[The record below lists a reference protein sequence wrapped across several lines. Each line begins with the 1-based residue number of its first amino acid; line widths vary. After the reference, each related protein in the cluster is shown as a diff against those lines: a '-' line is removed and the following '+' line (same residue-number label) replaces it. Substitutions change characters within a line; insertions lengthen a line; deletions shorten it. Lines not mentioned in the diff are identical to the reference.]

1 MNDYLYI
8 IIPYF
13 NFCQWKSNIDN
24 LDLFLSENKF
34 SKNVRVV
41 ISEGIFNSELKGY
54 SDRVFLH
61 LKFNFKNVFWAKENL
76 INLAISQLPKDWK
89 YAIWCDRDVVF
100 EGEQWIDK
108 SIEKLSKCD
117 IIQPWN
123 KLNYLDKN
131 GNKLDEV
138 YYSVLSTKSG
148 ASEKNIYGHSG
159 MAWGINSLF
168 YKKIKKI
175 LDWQIVGGAD
185 LTLAFSFGINDHKK
199 LLNLMQT
206 KPMKKTF
213 KKYLKNFKDIKYDYV
228 EANIKHLWHGDSKN
242 RSYKERFRI
251 LEKHNF
257 NPNKDIYYDENEVLC
272 LTENGE
278 RMENDIKEYFLS
290 RNEDDLNK
298 FDKN

>member
-24 LDLFLSENKF
+24 LNLFLSENKF
-34 SKNVRVV
+34 SKNVRIV
-41 ISEGIFNSELKGY
+41 ISEGIFDSELKDY

-61 LKFNFKNVFWAKENL
+61 LKFNFKNIFWAKENL

-100 EGEQWIDK
+100 EGEEWIDK

-131 GNKLDEV
+131 GNKLNKL
-138 YYSVLSTKSG
+138 YYSMLYTKSG
-148 ASEKNIYGHSG
+148 ASEKNIHGHSG

-168 YKKIKKI
+168 YQKIKKI

-185 LTLAFSFGINDHKK
+185 VTLAFSFGINDHKK

-228 EANIKHLWHGDSKN
+228 EANIKHLWHGDLKN
-242 RSYKERFRI
+242 RSYKERFEI

-257 NPNKDIYYDENEVLC
+257 NPSKDIHYN
-272 LTENGE
+272 NGVIE
-278 RMENDIKEYFLS
+278 FSEDKIELEKDIIKFFKSRKE
-290 RNEDDLNK
+290 DA
-298 FDKN
+298 